1 MKKRSLAVI
10 GALLFSG
17 SLLAHHSWGGIYDL
31 QKQVLLKG
39 RVVKVTYRN
48 PHSTLTIETR
58 NSGTWEGE
66 WTSWD
71 GLSHHGIRED
81 TIRVGDFLEILGS
94 PSRTPD
100 SKVVAIYWEVRRP
113 ADDWPW
119 TSTDVWPGPR
129 VIE

>member
-1 MKKRSLAVI
+1 MKKLTFAVI
-10 GALLFSG
+10 GALLLTS
-17 SLLAHHSWGGIYDL
+17 SLLAHHSWGGVYDL
-31 QKQVLLKG
+31 HQQILLKG

-71 GLSHHGIRED
+71 GLSRQGIRED
-81 TIRVGDFLEILGS
+81 TIKVGDVLEILGC

-100 SKVVAIYWEVRRP
+100 SRVVAVYFEVRRP
-113 ADDWPW
+113 ADGWLW
-119 TSTDVWPGPR
+119 KSTEVWPGPR